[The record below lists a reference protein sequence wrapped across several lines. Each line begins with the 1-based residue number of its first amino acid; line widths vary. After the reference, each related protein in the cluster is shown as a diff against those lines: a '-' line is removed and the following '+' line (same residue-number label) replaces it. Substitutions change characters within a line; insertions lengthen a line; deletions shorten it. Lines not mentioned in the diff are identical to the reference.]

1 MNWGNPHLLYLL
13 WLIPLYWLL
22 ARHLDR
28 RHVAHESAFTHPDT
42 WPVLRACLN
51 PHAGR
56 RRLFFRTLALSGILL
71 ALARPQ
77 WGYRLEEVRSKG
89 LDILVAL
96 DTSKSMLAQDLRPDR
111 ITQATYGIQNLL
123 NQLKGDRIGLLA
135 FAGDSFLQC
144 PLTIDYA
151 AFQLTLEDTYIGIIP
166 RGGTAIEQAL
176 YKAMNSFDTSEEGAD
191 RVLILITDGDDHEG
205 EPLRALDLLK
215 EKNIRVFCVGVGSPE
230 GELIPETG
238 DRGETVFLKNR
249 RGEVVKSSLNE
260 AVLQSLALKTGGMYV
275 RAAPGDF
282 GLERI
287 YEQGL
292 SSLQRAT
299 HESRT
304 LKIYHDR
311 YAWFLLPSFGLL
323 LLECLVRERRKIT
336 REQLYHEVRHEKA

>member
-1 MNWGNPHLLYLL
+1 MNWGHPELLYLL
-13 WLIPLYWLL
+13 WLLPLYWML
-22 ARHLDR
+22 ARFLDR
-28 RHVAHESAFTHPDT
+28 RQTRREAAFTEPAA
-42 WPVLRACLN
+42 WPVLRASLN
-51 PHAGR
+51 PNAGKHR
-56 RRLFFRTLALSGILL
+56 FILRTLALTGILL

-77 WGYRLEEVRSKG
+77 WGYRLEEVRSEG
-89 LDILVAL
+89 LDILVVL

-111 ITQATYGIQNLL
+111 ITQANYGIQNLVNRL
-123 NQLKGDRIGLLA
+123 QGDRIGLLA

-151 AFQLTLEDTYIGIIP
+151 AFQLTLEDIYIGIIP

-176 YKAMNSFDTSEEGAD
+176 YKAMNSFETSEENAD

-205 EPLRALDLLK
+205 DPLRAVARLK
-215 EKNIRVFCVGVGSPE
+215 EKNIRVFCVGVGSVE
-230 GELIPETG
+230 GELIPKVGT
-238 DRGETVFLKNR
+238 RGEMGFLKNR
-249 RGEVVKSSLNE
+249 RGEVVKSNLNE
-260 AVLQSLALKTGGMYV
+260 PVLQSLALETGGMYV

-311 YAWFLLPSFGLL
+311 YAWFLLPAFCLL
-323 LLECLVRERRKIT
+323 ALECLIRERRKVT
-336 REQLYHEVRHEKA
+336 RKQLYHEVRHEEA

>member
-1 MNWGNPHLLYLL
+1 MNWGHPTLLYLL
-13 WLIPLYWLL
+13 WLVPVYWML
-22 ARHLDR
+22 ALFLDR
-28 RHVAHESAFTHPDT
+28 RQARRDAAFTDPST
-42 WPVLRACLN
+42 WPVLRASLN
-51 PHAGR
+51 PKAGR
-56 RRLFFRTLALSGILL
+56 RRLILRTLALTGILL

-77 WGYRLEEVRSKG
+77 WGYRLEEVRSEG

-111 ITQATYGIQNLL
+111 ITQATYGIQNLMNRL
-123 NQLKGDRIGLLA
+123 QGDRIGLLA

-151 AFQLTLEDTYIGIIP
+151 AFQLTLEDVYIGIIP

-176 YKAMNSFDTSEEGAD
+176 YKAMNSFETSEEGAD

-205 EPLRALDLLK
+205 EPLRALDRLK
-215 EKNIRVFCVGVGSPE
+215 EKNIRVFCVGVGSPA
-230 GELIPETG
+230 GELIPEVG
-238 DRGETVFLKNR
+238 DSGEMVFLKSR
-249 RGEVVKSSLNE
+249 RGDVVKSSLNE
-260 AVLQSLALKTGGMYV
+260 GVLQSLALGTGGMYV

-311 YAWFLLPSFGLL
+311 YAWFLFPAFGLL
-323 LLECLVRERRKIT
+323 ALECLIRERRKVT
-336 REQLYHEVRHEKA
+336 RQQLYHEVRHEKA